1 MKNLVLIIITF
12 FTLNAVAQEKSKVVK
27 KNQTEMLAENETNRL
42 TKQLDLS
49 PDQQKKVH
57 VVMLNHFSEK
67 LEMKKEMKQ
76 SVSSKKAINKKELG
90 EVMVKQKQVHSEKLN
105 NQLKEILSEEQY
117 KNYSEMNLKQKKAKH
132 KALKKKY

>member
-49 PDQQKKVH
+49 PDQQEKVH
-57 VVMLNHFSEK
+57 AVMLNHFSEK

-76 SVSSKKAINKKELG
+76 SVSSKKTINKKELG
-90 EVMVKQKQVHSEKLN
+90 EVMVKQKQVHSDKLN

-117 KNYSEMNLKQKKAKH
+117 KSYSEMNLKQKKAKH
-132 KALKKKY
+132 TALKKKY